1 MVTKNDPLI
10 KWNKNTSER
19 LRRTMDRINGAMRP
33 EFQRVFTGTDK
44 KSLEKFGKSRGP
56 GGKLAGATDVPFRVV
71 YREFANDLFAESKA
85 RKLLPGKSETE
96 ISNMRETILRELDQH
111 PDVMDAAEEYSLYKT
126 FNNDNLV
133 SKSLSRVR
141 NGLESDI
148 GKVACDELIARFSRV
163 ITNVAQDTFDRTPVG
178 FVSQLMRLGVKR
190 KELTE
195 VQRLII
201 SDKLAKGMVGSA
213 ASYLGYFV
221 GDQIKTEFKGD
232 KSKYT
237 DMGDIE
243 KLGGVAGAFLQGVYA
258 RNAETLKPDQEDD
271 FKRRQVLNML
281 TNSPAASNVQD
292 ILGAMMQPGNN
303 KPEQFVAKKVTNL
316 VIPGVVRDIAT
327 RMDSPNFGVTGGA
340 ARREKLPQEENPET
354 GRTRQT
360 RNFWLILMKE
370 FQSKIPVARQS
381 LPLKDGG

>member
-1 MVTKNDPLI
+1 
-10 KWNKNTSER
+10 
-19 LRRTMDRINGAMRP
+19 
-33 EFQRVFTGTDK
+33 
-44 KSLEKFGKSRGP
+44 
-56 GGKLAGATDVPFRVV
+56 
-71 YREFANDLFAESKA
+71 
-85 RKLLPGKSETE
+85 
-96 ISNMRETILRELDQH
+96 MRETILRELDQH

-126 FNNDNLV
+126 FNNDNVV
-133 SKSLSRVR
+133 SKSFGLVR
-141 NGLESDI
+141 NQVLKGDFQ
-148 GKVACDELIARFSRV
+148 KVAFDELIARFSKV
-163 ITNVAQDTFDRTPVG
+163 ITNVGQDAFDRTPIG
-178 FVSQLMRLGVKR
+178 FASQLMRLGVKR

-232 KSKYT
+232 KSKYA

-243 KLGGVAGAFLQGVYA
+243 KLGGVAGAFLQGVYY

-292 ILGAMMQPGNN
+292 ALGALMQPGTN
-303 KPEQFVAKKVTNL
+303 KAEQFGAKKITNM
-316 VIPGVVRDIAT
+316 VIPGVVRDTAK
-327 RMDSPNFGVTGGA
+327 RMDSPNFGLTGGPE
-340 ARREKLPQEENPET
+340 RRETIPKELNPATEKM
-354 GRTRQT
+354 RQT
-360 RNFWLILMKE
+360 RNFWLILMKDA
-370 FQSKIPVARQS
+370 QSKIPVARQA